1 MRKFNIVSRTWK
13 GVGITLDIW
22 LELDMQKRQASEG
35 QAQELEKELVTV
47 QKGRSRRNVY
57 ISNFR
62 LKQGLRLDF

>member
-1 MRKFNIVSRTWK
+1 M
-13 GVGITLDIW
+13 GITPDIW
-22 LELDMQKRQASEG
+22 LELDMQKRQATEG

-62 LKQGLRLDF
+62 LKQGLRLVF

>member
-1 MRKFNIVSRTWK
+1 MPPRLWK

-35 QAQELEKELVTV
+35 QVQELEKELVTV
-47 QKGRSRRNVY
+47 QKGRARRNVY

>member
-1 MRKFNIVSRTWK
+1 M
-13 GVGITLDIW
+13 GITLDIW

>member
-1 MRKFNIVSRTWK
+1 MRQFNIASQTWK

-35 QAQELEKELVTV
+35 QAQELEKELVAV

>member
-1 MRKFNIVSRTWK
+1 
-13 GVGITLDIW
+13 VGITLDIW

>member
-1 MRKFNIVSRTWK
+1 MRKFNIASQTWK

-35 QAQELEKELVTV
+35 QAQELEKELVAV